1 MPSHQIPRHDHERS
15 TRSVLEIRISEFVR
29 KFQGHLYSLVEVT
42 SMYASSGNSALDK
55 GHVRSVFIVEGLV
68 IRSAAVRW

>member
-1 MPSHQIPRHDHERS
+1 MPSHQIPWHDHEGN
-15 TRSVLEIRISEFVR
+15 TRFVLKIRISEFAR

-55 GHVRSVFIVEGLV
+55 GHIRSVFIVRGLI